1 MFYDK
6 PPERRCRHRNSATE
20 VTEVDLTNPSCV
32 LVSIKEIVH
41 DIVENHSVVDEVV
54 LLWH

>member
-6 PPERRCRHRNSATE
+6 PPERRCLHRNDHRGDQLMSDQSE
-20 VTEVDLTNPSCV
+20 LVL

-41 DIVENHSVVDEVV
+41 DIVENHGAVDEVV

>member
-1 MFYDK
+1 MSDQS
-6 PPERRCRHRNSATE
+6 EL
-20 VTEVDLTNPSCV
+20 VL

-41 DIVENHSVVDEVV
+41 DIVENHGAVDEVV